1 MDFWGYP
8 SDSCLFSFGNP
19 KTPLQTREANNER
32 QLIFFLSFIIY
43 FLNLQRTAN
52 IETNNEYQI
61 TKSYFFNA
69 TVQIS
74 GQILNLLS

>member
-8 SDSCLFSFGNP
+8 SDSCLFRSENP
-19 KTPLQTREANNER
+19 KTPLQIREANNER
-32 QLIFFLSFIIY
+32 RLIFFLSFIIY

-61 TKSYFFNA
+61 TRSYFFNA

-74 GQILNLLS
+74 GQIPNPLS